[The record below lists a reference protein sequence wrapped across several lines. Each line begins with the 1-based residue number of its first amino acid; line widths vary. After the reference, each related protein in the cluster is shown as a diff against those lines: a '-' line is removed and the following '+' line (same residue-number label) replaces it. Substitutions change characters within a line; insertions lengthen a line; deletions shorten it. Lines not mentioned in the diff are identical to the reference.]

1 MAKYALDEEFA
12 HNIEKNWY
20 TYVERQP
27 SFMQW
32 APLKYVP
39 LNYKHKWY
47 TMTRVKAP
55 VISRDWTG
63 PDILVEEAFTEVE
76 KDMTGIHLDFAIPE
90 LLIEVSRREGM
101 DVFEATREAMYN
113 QMLMRMA
120 EIFYQGCARPTVN
133 GLFDDAGNTSTY
145 NTVKWGA
152 ATGPASTVHDM
163 ADALITDGFDQPYD
177 FIGSS
182 NLYSATLDLIG
193 TSTRDI
199 ELDAVR
205 DTIGYESGGRI
216 WWETITPAT
225 TVQDVIYPFPAAAT
239 TDGTA
244 LLVKSDPSNFNFLI
258 GRDITLLLEPNIRRV
273 GAGKNCQ
280 CGTMLAHVG
289 VQVIQANSICKHADV
304 DLA

>member
-1 MAKYALDEEFA
+1 MTQYALDEEFA

-20 TYVERQP
+20 TYVERET
-27 SFMQW
+27 SFMKW
-32 APLKYVP
+32 APIKYVP

-47 TMTRVKAP
+47 TMARVGIP
-55 VISRDWTG
+55 TISRVWTG
-63 PDILVEEAFTEVE
+63 PDNLVEEAFTEVE

-90 LLIEVSRREGM
+90 MLIEVSRREGM

-113 QMLMRMA
+113 QMLMKMA
-120 EIFYQGCARPTVN
+120 EIFYNGCDRPTVN

-152 ATGPASTVHDM
+152 ATGPASTVADM
-163 ADALITDGFDQPYD
+163 ANLNVTDGFDPPYD
-177 FIGSS
+177 LILASD
-182 NLYSATLDLIG
+182 LYAYTLDLIG
-193 TSTRDI
+193 TTTRDI

-205 DTIGYESGGRI
+205 DVIGYEEGGRI
-216 WWETITPAT
+216 WWETKTPST
-225 TVQDVIYPFPAAAT
+225 TVQNTIYPFPAATSA
-239 TDGTA
+239 DSVG

-258 GRDITLLLEPNIRRV
+258 GRDITVALEPNIRRV

-289 VQVIQANSICKHADV
+289 VQIIQANSICKHVQV